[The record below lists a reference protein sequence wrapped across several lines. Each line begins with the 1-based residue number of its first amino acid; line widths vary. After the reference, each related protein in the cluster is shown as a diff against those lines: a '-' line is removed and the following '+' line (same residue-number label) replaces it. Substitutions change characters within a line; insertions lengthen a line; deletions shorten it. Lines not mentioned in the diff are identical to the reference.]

1 VERVTRTF
9 MFTDIVTS
17 TDLIGLVGDEAWA
30 ELLAWHN
37 RELRSCFA
45 RHRGEEVKSTGD
57 GFLVTFD
64 RAEEAVDCAIDI
76 QQRLT
81 RHRREHGF
89 APSVRIGM
97 HASEATRDGRDYAGR
112 GVHIA
117 ARVGSAATGQEILAT
132 TEVIEQAGQTRFKV
146 SEPRALTLK
155 GVREPIEVRA
165 IDWR

>member
-1 VERVTRTF
+1 

-37 RELRSCFA
+37 RELRSAFA
-45 RHRGEEVKSTGD
+45 SHRGVEVKSTGD

-64 RAEEAVDCAIDI
+64 QAVEAIECAIDI
-76 QQRLT
+76 QRRLT

-89 APSVRIGM
+89 APSVRFGL
-97 HASEATRDGRDYAGR
+97 HAADATWDGRDYGGR

-117 ARVGSAATGQEILAT
+117 ARVSGAASGQEILVT
-132 TEVIEQAGQTRFKV
+132 SEVLEQAGPARFQA
-146 SEPRALTLK
+146 SEPRALNLK
-155 GVREPIEVRA
+155 GIREPVEVRA